1 MRKAIKKLASTGF
14 LHIFSSEV
22 LNKIIVSCSGIIVV
36 NFLSKELYGV
46 YSYAMNILSTFLI
59 FSGFGASSA
68 LIQLGSENLNDI
80 EKKEKFAKFSYRFG
94 MIVNFGMFFAILL
107 FCQFFS
113 FPIPEAKKVLLLLS
127 CMPLVYFT
135 VETIQI
141 YFRIHLY
148 NKWFSYLSTGIAF
161 ANSVMLILGALSN
174 QLTVLVGLRYVG
186 YFLVIFATVALTR
199 PPFLF
204 PDNSF
209 SCGKEKRKE
218 QEERGELL
226 LTKAE
231 KKDFFSIGFVALFNN
246 SVSSLLYIIDGWL
259 IGSII
264 ADSTVLADYH
274 TATLIPFA
282 MTFVPSA
289 IITYVYPYVASHH
302 EDIPWLKK
310 NVTKLYGIMAVV
322 NGVISLGLYFFAPWI
337 FAILFSGYTDA
348 IPIFRVLSIGFFFS
362 GTFRILSG
370 NVLVMLHRL
379 KVNSVVAVISGV
391 LNVILDY
398 FWIKQYGSIGAAY
411 ATTAIYIISG
421 LLSTAYVAY
430 YIYRRRCRTNE
441 VE

>member
-1 MRKAIKKLASTGF
+1 MREILKKLASTGF

-36 NFLSKELYGV
+36 NFLSKEVYGI

-80 EKKEKFAKFSYRFG
+80 EKQEQFTRFSYRFG
-94 MIVNFGMFFAILL
+94 MAVNFGLFFAILA
-107 FCQFFS
+107 FCMFFS
-113 FPIPEAKKVLLLLS
+113 FPIPGAKNVLLLLS
-127 CMPLVYFT
+127 CMPLFYFT

-141 YFRIHLY
+141 YFRIHLR
-148 NKWFSYLSTGIAF
+148 NKQFSYLNTGIAV
-161 ANSVMLILGALSN
+161 ANSLMLIIGALTN
-174 QLTVLVGLRYVG
+174 RLPILILLRYLG
-186 YFLVIFATVALTR
+186 YLGVIFVTIALTR
-199 PPFLF
+199 PSFLQHDF
-204 PDNSF
+204 LPL
-209 SCGKEKRKE
+209 RKE
-218 QEERGELL
+218 RTMGKNDISLSP

-231 KKDFFSIGFVALFNN
+231 KKEFFSIGLVSLFNN

-310 NVTKLYGIMAVV
+310 NVTRLYGIMAGV
-322 NGVISLGLYFFAPWI
+322 NGLISLGLYFFAPWI
-337 FAILFSGYTDA
+337 FAILFPGYTNA
-348 IPIFRVLSIGFFFS
+348 IPIFRVLSVGFFFS

-379 KVNSVVAVISGV
+379 KVNSVVAVISGL

-421 LLSTAYVAY
+421 VLSTAYVAY
-430 YIYRRRCRTNE
+430 YIFRRPSGTNTME
-441 VE
+441 

>member
-1 MRKAIKKLASTGF
+1 
-14 LHIFSSEV
+14 
-22 LNKIIVSCSGIIVV
+22 
-36 NFLSKELYGV
+36 
-46 YSYAMNILSTFLI
+46 
-59 FSGFGASSA
+59 
-68 LIQLGSENLNDI
+68 
-80 EKKEKFAKFSYRFG
+80 
-94 MIVNFGMFFAILL
+94 
-107 FCQFFS
+107 
-113 FPIPEAKKVLLLLS
+113 
-127 CMPLVYFT
+127 MPLFYFT
-135 VETIQI
+135 VETIQM

>member
-80 EKKEKFAKFSYRFG
+80 EKKEKLAKFSYRFG

-107 FCQFFS
+107 FCRFFS

-186 YFLVIFATVALTR
+186 YFLVIFATVALTK
-199 PPFLF
+199 PPFLL
-204 PDNSF
+204 PENWF
-209 SCGKEKRKE
+209 SRGKEKRKE
-218 QEERGELL
+218 QEESAALL

-231 KKDFFSIGFVALFNN
+231 KTDFFSIGFVALFNN

-379 KVNSVVAVISGV
+379 KVNSVVAVISGG
-391 LNVILDY
+391 LNVVLDY

-430 YIYRRRCRTNE
+430 YIYRRRYGTNE